1 MIYIVFAMLSSAAI
15 EVLGKPRM
23 QYPKNSNVIAAAMIL
38 LFSTYLAVPGKAQ
51 SDDQVKPDNTK
62 VNQRDKDPGEVT
74 ADQQKMNAAD
84 RALTAKIRKS
94 VMADKSLTTY
104 GHNVKII
111 SQNGIVTLK
120 GPVHSDDEVKS
131 IMAKATDAAGG
142 PDKVVNQMS
151 VKP

>member
-1 MIYIVFAMLSSAAI
+1 
-15 EVLGKPRM
+15 M
-23 QYPKNSNVIAAAMIL
+23 QLHKTPNVIAVAMVL
-38 LFSTYLAVPGKAQ
+38 LFSTYLSVPVKAQ
-51 SDDQVKPDNTK
+51 SDGQVKPDNTK

-74 ADQQKMNAAD
+74 ADQQKMNATD

-111 SQNGIVTLK
+111 SQNGTVTLK